1 MGQIFRS
8 IELGIG
14 WLLSAFYDLI
24 PSFGVAIVL
33 LTVAI
38 NLVLFPLTLKQTRS
52 TRAFQAVAPEMKR
65 IQKEL
70 KEEPEKMQKEMMR
83 IQKEA
88 GATPGGCLGPILVQ
102 MPIWWA
108 LFQVLRNVAAISN
121 GETVEAALIPT
132 GSGLYSAVSTGPET
146 FLGMDLGQV
155 MSAGIRSG
163 IGNAV
168 PYVIMLALMIAT
180 QYFQMWHAQRGS
192 NASKADMTPQQ
203 RQQQQTQQAITRFMP
218 VMLGFVS
225 WNFPAGLV
233 LYWATS
239 NMFRL
244 GQQFAIFAIDGR
256 PEPSSPEGSNGSK
269 PAVAKNG
276 GSKTGGSKP
285 EESAPQPEA
294 PRKPHSVS
302 AKKQQRRKRR

>member
-1 MGQIFRS
+1 MGAAFRA
-8 IELGIG
+8 IENGIG
-14 WLLSAFYDLI
+14 WLLAFFYDLI
-24 PSFGVAIVL
+24 PSFGVAIIL

-52 TRAFQAVAPEMKR
+52 TRAFQAVAPEIKR

-83 IQKEA
+83 VQREA

-108 LFQVLRNVAAISN
+108 LFQVLRNVSDISN
-121 GETVEAALIPT
+121 GVSVEAILIPAKSALLASIQ
-132 GSGLYSAVSTGPET
+132 SGKQL
-146 FLGMDLGQV
+146 FLGMDLSQV
-155 MSAGIRSG
+155 MSGGIKSG
-163 IGNAV
+163 FGSAIPYAV
-168 PYVIMLALMIAT
+168 MLVLMVAT

-192 NASKADMTPQQ
+192 NAPKHELTQQQ
-203 RQQQQTQQAITRFMP
+203 RQQQQTQQAISRFMP

-239 NMFRL
+239 NLFRL
-244 GQQFAIFAIDGR
+244 GQQFTIFAIDGR
-256 PEPSSPEGSNGSK
+256 PEPVKAAENPQK
-269 PAVAKNG
+269 A
-276 GSKTGGSKP
+276 TGDGDGDK
-285 EESAPQPEA
+285 
-294 PRKPHSVS
+294 KPHPVS
-302 AKKQQRRKRR
+302 ARKQRRRRR

>member
-1 MGQIFRS
+1 MGQLFGY
-8 IELGIG
+8 IESGLG
-14 WLLSAFYDLI
+14 WLLAFFYDLI
-24 PSFGVAIVL
+24 PIFGISIIL
-33 LTVAI
+33 LTITI

-52 TRAFQAVAPEMKR
+52 TRAFQQVAPEMKR

-83 IQKEA
+83 LQKEA
-88 GATPGGCLGPILVQ
+88 GATPGGCLGPMLVQ

-108 LFQVLRNVAAISN
+108 LFRVLRNVSDVSN
-121 GETVEAALIPT
+121 GVDVEKVLIPV
-132 GSGLYSAVSTGPET
+132 GSALRKAIESGHQR
-146 FLGMDLGQV
+146 FLGMDLAEV
-155 MSAGIRSG
+155 MGGGIREGLPSA
-163 IGNAV
+163 I
-168 PYVIMLALMIAT
+168 PYVIMLTLMIAT

-192 NASKADMTPQQ
+192 NVPKADMTPQQ
-203 RQQQQTQQAITRFMP
+203 KQQQQTQQAITRFMP

-239 NMFRL
+239 NLFRL

-256 PEPSSPEGSNGSK
+256 PQPVDNGDVKGKQAETPS
-269 PAVAKNG
+269 
-276 GSKTGGSKP
+276 
-285 EESAPQPEA
+285 EA
-294 PRKPHSVS
+294 PKKPHSVS

>member
-24 PSFGVAIVL
+24 PSFGIAIIL
-33 LTVAI
+33 LTIAI

-52 TRAFQAVAPEMKR
+52 TRAFQAVAPEIKR

-70 KEEPEKMQKEMMR
+70 KDEPERMQKEMMR

-108 LFQVLRNVAAISN
+108 LFRVLRNVSAISDAANGSVEPLIPGQSALLAAIKQ
-121 GETVEAALIPT
+121 GHPH
-132 GSGLYSAVSTGPET
+132 
-146 FLGMDLGQV
+146 FLGMDLSKV
-155 MSAGIRSG
+155 MSQGIQAGVATAI
-163 IGNAV
+163 

-192 NASKADMTPQQ
+192 NAAKADMTPQQ

-239 NMFRL
+239 NLFRL

-256 PEPSSPEGSNGSK
+256 PQPADHGEATAKQEGSKSK
-269 PAVAKNG
+269 G
-276 GSKTGGSKP
+276 GQP
-285 EESAPQPEA
+285 EPEA
-294 PRKPHSVS
+294 PKKPHPVS